1 MPLKY
6 LPLAWV
12 AVLLTGLTI
21 TTVAMKVNLHDLAKL
36 LNLTSTWSL
45 SLIIYSTYQL
55 IVVLLLVYLLKRI
68 GIAMRNIGFR
78 RTSKKYYAFA
88 LILVLTSPLIW
99 AFCNFIVSQ
108 LGLSMWWSK
117 ETPLIIKTPLGFV
130 VLFICPVILCATLEE
145 TLYRGYILAAMMQ
158 RVSVKKAF
166 IVNSLI
172 FASIHYAFGPGTM
185 LFILIWTFIPCWLY
199 FKSRS
204 IYPSILFHSVNNLLA
219 YVVLPLT
226 FQT

>member
-6 LPLAWV
+6 LPLTWV

-78 RTSKKYYAFA
+78 RTSKN
-88 LILVLTSPLIW
+88 I
-99 AFCNFIVSQ
+99 
-108 LGLSMWWSK
+108 
-117 ETPLIIKTPLGFV
+117 
-130 VLFICPVILCATLEE
+130 
-145 TLYRGYILAAMMQ
+145 
-158 RVSVKKAF
+158 
-166 IVNSLI
+166 
-172 FASIHYAFGPGTM
+172 M
-185 LFILIWTFIPCWLY
+185 L
-199 FKSRS
+199 
-204 IYPSILFHSVNNLLA
+204 
-219 YVVLPLT
+219 LP
-226 FQT
+226 